1 VQRDV
6 CRVSGPPLTRS
17 TRCTMSIADSPTVRV
32 PIQIPGIAASPAAQI
47 RPMDPDWDLR
57 PPPRI
62 PNRPLLPMP
71 TTGRKEDMD
80 AWLLDCAFRKTF
92 FGSGN

>member
-1 VQRDV
+1 
-6 CRVSGPPLTRS
+6 
-17 TRCTMSIADSPTVRV
+17 MSIADSPSVQAPIRV
-32 PIQIPGIAASPAAQI
+32 PGIAPSPAAEV
-47 RPMDPDWDLR
+47 RSAERDWDVP

-71 TTGRKEDMD
+71 ITGRKEDMD
-80 AWLLDCAFRKTF
+80 AWLLDCAFRRSF